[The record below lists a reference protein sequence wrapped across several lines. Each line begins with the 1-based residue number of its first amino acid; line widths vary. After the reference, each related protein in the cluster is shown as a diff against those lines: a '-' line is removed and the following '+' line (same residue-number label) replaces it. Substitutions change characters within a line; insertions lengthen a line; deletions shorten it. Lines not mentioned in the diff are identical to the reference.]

1 MERDSMFLGRN
12 NQYCENDYTTKYK
25 LQIQCDS
32 YQIAND
38 ILHRTRIK
46 ISQFIWKHKRLQI
59 VKTVFRKKSGAGGIK
74 LSDFR
79 LYYKTSHQ
87 DSTVWHK
94 SINKDQWKKT
104 ESPKI
109 NP

>member
-1 MERDSMFLGRN
+1 MFLGRN

-38 ILHRTRIK
+38 TLHRTRIK
-46 ISQFIWKHKRLQI
+46 ISQFIWKHKRLHI

-87 DSTVWHK
+87 DSMVWHK
-94 SINKDQWKKT
+94 NINKDQWKKT